1 MGATTQLPTE
11 CARGP
16 THPFESTA
24 DAAQAERRAYPSP
37 DRAPA
42 AEALETVPCGGLLN
56 FHILFVRDP
65 LRARRDHRLK
75 SKPCSRVVECRI
87 PYGW

>member
-42 AEALETVPCGGLLN
+42 AEALETVPCGGLLS
-56 FHILFVRDP
+56 LLSGRT
-65 LRARRDHRLK
+65 
-75 SKPCSRVVECRI
+75 SQT
-87 PYGW
+87 YG

>member
-42 AEALETVPCGGLLN
+42 AEALETVTCGGLSYLPK
-56 FHILFVRDP
+56 LGP
-65 LRARRDHRLK
+65 SAAARLSPPPPPALTHHGQRC
-75 SKPCSRVVECRI
+75 PPSRTS
-87 PYGW
+87 

>member
-37 DRAPA
+37 DQAQASPTKPSQA
-42 AEALETVPCGGLLN
+42 SHPQT
-56 FHILFVRDP
+56 
-65 LRARRDHRLK
+65 HRSLT
-75 SKPCSRVVECRI
+75 
-87 PYGW
+87 

>member
-24 DAAQAERRAYPSP
+24 DVAQAERRAYPSP

-56 FHILFVRDP
+56 LTLSTHECP
-65 LRARRDHRLK
+65 
-75 SKPCSRVVECRI
+75 PSRTS
-87 PYGW
+87 